1 MGRVVEK
8 KKIETEKNEAGHEWE
23 LGGKKKKRK
32 KKMGKRD
39 GKPAVCVSWG
49 RKRKKW
55 KREDGGVGYSVGV
68 LGIGGCVWEE
78 GDEEW
83 RGNGRKQMG
92 VGCEWSVGSG
102 VGEKT

>member
-1 MGRVVEK
+1 MGVRGEKEK
-8 KKIETEKNEAGHEWE
+8 KK
-23 LGGKKKKRK
+23 L
-32 KKMGKRD
+32 GKRD
-39 GKPAVCVSWG
+39 GKPTVCVSWG
-49 RKRKKW
+49 SKRKKW

-92 VGCEWSVGSG
+92 VGCEWSVGRG